1 MKLTAKTHLALIA
14 AVCTLAS
21 VLPSSSNAQS
31 CALYP
36 IALSADLVANV
47 DPNTVLSDIPR
58 GTDSGTF
65 GWLTWTGDSSESAL
79 VASLTAPGNSE
90 TYTNPLDPS
99 DNEVS
104 VGDLVEGKP
113 GASNSSAIRDVLAAL
128 DSTEL
133 IVPLFDQA
141 TGGGNSVTYH
151 VSGFA
156 RVQII
161 VVQNRLTVLFLGLT
175 DCGGSP
181 GV

>member
-14 AVCTLAS
+14 AVCTLA
-21 VLPSSSNAQS
+21 LPSSTHAQA

-47 DPNTVLSDIPR
+47 DPNTVLADIPR
-58 GTDSGTF
+58 GTGSGDF
-65 GWLTWTGDSSESAL
+65 GWLTWTGDSSDSAL
-79 VASLTAPGNSE
+79 VASLTVPGNSE
-90 TYTNPLDPS
+90 TYINPLDDT
-99 DNEVS
+99 DNQVS
-104 VGDLVEGKP
+104 VGDWVESRP
-113 GASNSSAIRDVLAAL
+113 GAANSSAIRDALDAL

-141 TGGGNSVTYH
+141 TGAGSSVTYH

-161 VVQNRLTVLFLGLT
+161 AAGNRLSVLFLGLSG
-175 DCGGSP
+175 CGGGGP